1 VLQPAH
7 FTVQTV
13 DAGIGEV
20 LVYIEDPEGHT
31 EEVWR
36 GHWGSDKSADQQ
48 RNGLAMA
55 AGGTLQRWRRGGL
68 TMGVAEGVGSE
79 GALTPIV
86 SLPVGQGGSQQ

>member
-1 VLQPAH
+1 MLQPAH

-36 GHWGSDKSADQQ
+36 GHWGSDKSTDQQ
-48 RNGLAMA
+48 RNGLEMA
-55 AGGTLQRWRRGGL
+55 AGALEKGEASPWGLQKAWDQEEL
-68 TMGVAEGVGSE
+68 
-79 GALTPIV
+79 
-86 SLPVGQGGSQQ
+86 